1 MKEKRELN
9 EQTKGIEGFSHDYKT
24 NQFLIKAQFATL
36 SCTRVGRLRERWT
49 YFYVG
54 YQLLSFDQIAL
65 RLF

>member
-9 EQTKGIEGFSHDYKT
+9 EQTLSKGFHMIIKT

-36 SCTRVGRLRERWT
+36 SCTRVGPLRESWT

-54 YQLLSFDQIAL
+54 YQLLSLDQIAL
-65 RLF
+65 LLF